1 MYSPTFA
8 ATAAWPMRKCPD
20 YQIREC
26 RVSNYKKYPVPYCLF
41 LFSCH
46 YRLYICLMSVLRNYH
61 VAVSNVKVES
71 PRVGVLMDLK
81 PYMER
86 RIQVGRVLGSD
97 GDQLLH
103 HIFQ

>member
-1 MYSPTFA
+1 
-8 ATAAWPMRKCPD
+8 
-20 YQIREC
+20 
-26 RVSNYKKYPVPYCLF
+26 
-41 LFSCH
+41 
-46 YRLYICLMSVLRNYH
+46 MSVLRNYH

-81 PYMER
+81 LYMER